1 MRKSFLS
8 DAIRIPFPPLSI
20 VHAVFIYFFPICGEA
35 TGVRKKKVIVPV
47 ELYLIQH
54 AFDRVI

>member
-35 TGVRKKKVIVPV
+35 TGVRKKVIVPV
-47 ELYLIQH
+47 KLYLIQQ